1 MLSLERLSALISGSP
16 ARSNV
21 SPLIPTQE
29 VRTGSND
36 RSQISYIAE
45 PDGDTNGNLNP
56 QNTTSSMASKFD
68 KSLPSAPADV
78 ALKSYSSDIKNENMG
93 GKIQTNL
100 LNNLRAQTPSLV
112 ESKDPIQII
121 LLVETA
127 LSDSKDFEIL
137 SPEEV
142 DELKTQCQSIT
153 QRIEQT
159 RQDLTI
165 QLKCRDATLKVIQ
178 MYFPGTPSNLNS
190 KIPPYINDDKAQE
203 SEKELISNEK
213 RCEELAVKLFHLE
226 KELMTPQV
234 RLLRHTAGILQMTH
248 KNTQGSG
255 RSIKYPED
263 IFAVTNPNKKAEFSN
278 DDFLFDERSLY
289 RTLEILDLNSEGTRF
304 PSESQIEWIN
314 KSEKKLVEMNLRL
327 KNLINEMNPDSR
339 SITRSSYEIDLREG
353 PSEKFQMHLEF
364 LEQGI
369 DEIDVEQSRLRGE
382 YDKIKSQF
390 SDLTDQNEI
399 LRHQIKQQ
407 REQADL
413 NTSAKDAQLSTKIN
427 ELAQLNTLQ
436 AKAKDEI
443 YKLQQRVESLN
454 EQLDEVQQRENL
466 RNKEKLDRDSAELRE
481 AELRIKNA
489 EEKLRSVEERAHEA
503 EDKIKIA
510 KEAHLSALE
519 AVKSRD
525 QNIAK
530 LEEKFQKVED
540 DHTTSLAGL
549 KGQIEDLVSKMENLR
564 TELASAV
571 SAKAELDIKMKEK
584 ELLLVEKEKEIDE
597 AQLDIARLQ
606 TEVTIAKAELEGA
619 YGSRSQRAAQVAAN
633 PANQKEIDRLT
644 KENDSLISELAV
656 IKASK
661 AEILTESEE
670 NVKALKREL
679 SLTIEEYEN
688 MTRASLEWERE
699 RVQLEGVIDGLREE
713 KEDIEAKLN
722 DEKIRRMGVQSSDA
736 NTLSPNSTRTSTT
749 ILKDEF
755 KKMMRDTRAESARI
769 LRAEQSERRRLEEEV
784 RALKMNRMRLK
795 SP

>member
-21 SPLIPTQE
+21 LPLVPTQE
-29 VRTGSND
+29 VRTGSNNH
-36 RSQISYIAE
+36 SKISYIAG
-45 PDGDTNGNLNP
+45 PGGDINGNFNSR
-56 QNTTSSMASKFD
+56 NSTSSMASKFD
-68 KSLPSAPADV
+68 RGLPSAPAGV
-78 ALKSYSSDIKNENMG
+78 ALKSYSSDIMNGNMG
-93 GKIQTNL
+93 GKTQTNL
-100 LNNLRAQTPSLV
+100 LNNLRAQNPSLA

-142 DELKTQCQSIT
+142 DEIKTQCQSII

-159 RQDLTI
+159 RQDLII

-178 MYFPGTPSNLNS
+178 MYFPGISSNLKS
-190 KIPPYINDDKAQE
+190 KIPPDINDDKAQE
-203 SEKELISNEK
+203 SEKELIANEK
-213 RCEELAVKLFHLE
+213 RCEELAIKLFHLE

-248 KNTQGSG
+248 KDTQGPGS
-255 RSIKYPED
+255 SIDNSED
-263 IFAVTNPNKKAEFSN
+263 IFAVTKTNKKAELFN

-289 RTLEILDLNSEGTRF
+289 RALEGLNINSKGTDF

-314 KSEKKLVEMNLRL
+314 KTEKKLMEMNLRL
-327 KNLINEMNPDSR
+327 KHLLSEMNPDSR
-339 SITRSSYEIDLREG
+339 SIPGSSYEINLKGE
-353 PSEKFQMHLEF
+353 PSEKFQMHIEF

-369 DEIDVEQSRLRGE
+369 DTIDVEQSRLRGE
-382 YDKIKSQF
+382 YDRMKSQC
-390 SDLTDQNEI
+390 SDLTDQNDV
-399 LRHQIKQQ
+399 LRNQIKQQ

-413 NTSAKDAQLSTKIN
+413 NNSAKDAQLSTKLN

-436 AKAKDEI
+436 AKSKDEI
-443 YKLQQRVESLN
+443 YKLQQQVESLN

-466 RNKEKLDRDSAELRE
+466 RNKEKRDRDSAELRS
-481 AELRIKNA
+481 AEIRIKNA
-489 EEKLRSVEERAHEA
+489 EEKMRLAEERAYEA
-503 EDKIKIA
+503 EDKIKITE
-510 KEAHLSALE
+510 EAHRSALE
-519 AVKSRD
+519 AVKTRD

-530 LEEKFQKVED
+530 LQEKFQKAED

-549 KGQIEDLVSKMENLR
+549 KGQIENLVSKIENLK
-564 TELASAV
+564 TELASV
-571 SAKAELDIKMKEK
+571 NSAKAELDTSMKEK
-584 ELLLVEKEKEIDE
+584 EVLLAEKEREIDE
-597 AQLDIARLQ
+597 VQLDIARLQ

-644 KENDSLISELAV
+644 KENDSLISELAF

-679 SLTIEEYEN
+679 SLTIGEYEN
-688 MTRASLEWERE
+688 MTKASLEWERE
-699 RVQLEGVIDGLREE
+699 RVQLEGVIDSLREE

-722 DEKIRRMGVQSSDA
+722 DEKIRRMGAQSSDA
-736 NTLSPNSTRTSTT
+736 NTLSPNSIRTSTT

-784 RALKMNRMRLK
+784 RALKMNQMRLK